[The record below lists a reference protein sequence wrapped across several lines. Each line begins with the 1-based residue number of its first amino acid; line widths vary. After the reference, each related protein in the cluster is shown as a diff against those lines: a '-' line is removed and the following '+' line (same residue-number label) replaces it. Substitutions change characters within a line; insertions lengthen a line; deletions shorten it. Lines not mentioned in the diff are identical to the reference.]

1 MASKRFVVV
10 GLGTFGSG
18 VAETLHHEGHEVVA
32 VDQDELA
39 VDRAAAYARRAV
51 VGDARERDVLERAG
65 AQGADGAVVSTGE
78 DLGASLLVVL
88 ALRDLGVREIYAKA
102 LSADHARI
110 FTRLGVTES
119 VIPER
124 EAARNLAFRMVRS
137 GSLLNYVELNE
148 DLSLQEMTVPPSW
161 EGQTLRALDLRA
173 RFGISVVAVHDI
185 VTDVMTPVP
194 DPDATLTD
202 SQTLVVTG
210 APDALARAA
219 MLR

>member
-1 MASKRFVVV
+1 MATKRFVVV

-18 VAETLHHEGHEVVA
+18 VAETLHREGHEVVA
-32 VDQDELA
+32 VDQDEAA
-39 VDRAAAYARRAV
+39 VDRAAAYAARAV
-51 VGDARERDVLERAG
+51 VGDARRRDILERAG

-102 LSADHARI
+102 LTADHARI
-110 FTRLGVTES
+110 FARLGVTES

-137 GSLLNYVELNE
+137 ASLLNYVELNA

-161 EGQTLRALDLRA
+161 EGQSLRALDLRA

-185 VTDVMTPVP
+185 LTDAMTPVP
-194 DPDATLTD
+194 DPDAPLADT
-202 SQTLVVTG
+202 QTLVVTG
-210 APDALARAA
+210 APGALARAA
-219 MLR
+219 TLR

>member
-18 VAETLHHEGHEVVA
+18 VAETLHHDGHEVVA
-32 VDQDELA
+32 VDQDERA
-39 VDRAAAYARRAV
+39 VDRAVTFASRAV
-51 VGDARERDVLERAG
+51 VGDARRRDVLERAG
-65 AQGADGAVVSTGE
+65 AAGADGAVVSTGE

-88 ALRDLGVREIYAKA
+88 ALRDLGVKEIFAKA
-102 LSADHARI
+102 LTADHARL

-173 RFGISVVAVHDI
+173 RFGISIVAVHDI
-185 VTDVMTPVP
+185 LTDVMTPVP
-194 DPDATLTD
+194 DPDAPLADT
-202 SQTLVVTG
+202 QTLVVTG
-210 APDALARAA
+210 APLALAKAA